1 MGLVCNFHAPG
12 SAIVVPDSSRGIL
25 DELETMLH
33 EFGHVLHG
41 VLSNTR

>member
-1 MGLVCNFHAPG
+1 MGLVCNFRAPG
-12 SAIVVPDSSRGIL
+12 WAIVVPDSSRGIH

-33 EFGHVLHG
+33 EFGVLHG